1 MSSSLT
7 FEVTGNTGAFVFPE
21 FASLPFFTLL
31 DGFMVE
37 LFNEDEFISELK
49 ALHKAEPHCLD
60 VIASLAA
67 MLSFT
72 EPEMALTYANHGLSL
87 TSALIP
93 KTFTGSIS
101 WDVSSNQ
108 AFYKLMHAAILANL
122 GCGLRE
128 AALRLD
134 SQAHRPIWLNE
145 KAYGCRCVLLGL
157 KWLPKAVRHRELGA
171 AHEIP
176 PEPRRFSEIFPTRGH
191 C

>member
-37 LFNEDEFISELK
+37 LFNEDEFISELR

-128 AALRLD
+128 AALRLINLSLEGNPD
-134 SQAHRPIWLNE
+134 DHLGVRFLLAEMPVETAH
-145 KAYGCRCVLLGL
+145 
-157 KWLPKAVRHRELGA
+157 
-171 AHEIP
+171 
-176 PEPRRFSEIFPTRGH
+176 
-191 C
+191 